1 MSLGPDRVERFAR
14 QIIVPEIGGAGQVA
28 LAQAK
33 VTLVGLGGIG
43 SPVLQYL
50 AGAGIGHLRLIEPG
64 PVELTNLQRQTIYTT
79 RDLGHAKA
87 VAARQWLANFDS
99 AITVELIDRPVTAA
113 NAAELLSGCD
123 LVVDGTDT
131 FAARLTISDACVAL
145 GIPLL
150 SAAVGRFQGQV
161 AAFAGHLPDQPCYRC
176 FVGDAFDADDC
187 DTCADDG
194 MLGAMAGWAGTFA
207 ALQAV
212 RVLLDSKAALG
223 TPGWGKLHL
232 MDGLKPAMRTLTITR
247 DPACKACG
255 SPV

>member
-212 RVLLDSKAALG
+212 RVLLEGKAALG

-255 SPV
+255 STD